1 MSKPKKTK
9 PFKLT
14 LATYFDKNRPH
25 MSVSQINDY
34 LRSPEYFYKKHVAK
48 SIPRKAPTSPMKV
61 GSYVDAC
68 LTNPKVAKKYQQ
80 KFERTCYA
88 KDDRETYDEET
99 AIIEAQKQFGEDY
112 VLTDTEWMKGV
123 QLVEFIK
130 SQPFWQNGLQKAVMQ
145 QPMEMTLNGH
155 LLCGLPDRMDW
166 IRGAEFGEGEGAY
179 AEPDALHI
187 SDLKMSSFIKTS
199 TPAKWFYNAREMGYI
214 RQFAMYRW
222 LAHVTFNVPK
232 ENMRFSHMVGIWHE
246 DGLVDAKL
254 YTFPKYEIDKAEREL
269 VAALEQI
276 AKKNFGRKLL
286 SWDDAIDLSRIDGV
300 VEAMEEDDEDDSNE

>member
-1 MSKPKKTK
+1 MPKAKAQK

-14 LATYFDKNRPH
+14 LATYFDPKRPH

-34 LRSPEYFYKKHVAK
+34 IRSPEYFYKKHVAK

-88 KDDRETYDEET
+88 KDDRETYDLET
-99 AIIEAQKQFGEDY
+99 QIIDAQKALGEEY
-112 VLTDTEWMKGV
+112 VLTDTEWTKGT

-130 SQPFWQNGLQKAVMQ
+130 SQPFWQMGLKESIMQ

-166 IRGAEFGEGEGAY
+166 ETDSVGVKH
-179 AEPDALHI
+179 LHVQ
-187 SDLKMSSFIKTS
+187 DLKMSSFIKTS

-232 ENMRFSHMVGIWHE
+232 ENMKFSHMVGIWHE

-286 SWDDAIDLSRIDGV
+286 SWSDSIDLSRIDGV
-300 VEAMEEDDEDDSNE
+300 VEAMEEDDEETEEV

>member
-1 MSKPKKTK
+1 MPKAKAQK

-14 LATYFDKNRPH
+14 LATYFDPKRPH

-34 LRSPEYFYKKHVAK
+34 IKSPEYFYKKHVAK
-48 SIPRKAPTSPMKV
+48 SIPRKPPTSPMKV

-88 KDDRETYDEET
+88 KDDRETYDLET
-99 AIIEAQKQFGEDY
+99 QIIDAQKALGEEF
-112 VLTDTEWMKGV
+112 VLSETEWTKGT

-130 SQPFWQNGLQKAVMQ
+130 SQPFWQMGLKESIMQ

-155 LLCGLPDRMDW
+155 LLCGLPDRMDK
-166 IRGAEFGEGEGAY
+166 GNDGEF
-179 AEPDALHI
+179 PTLHI
-187 SDLKMSSFIKTS
+187 QDLKMSSFIKTS

-276 AKKNFGRKLL
+276 AKKNFGRKML
-286 SWDDAIDLSRIDGV
+286 SWDDSIDLSRIDGV

>member
-1 MSKPKKTK
+1 MPKIKKEK

-14 LATYFDKNRPH
+14 LATYFDPKRPH

-34 LRSPEYFYKKHVAK
+34 IKSPEYFYKKHVAK
-48 SIPRKAPTSPMKV
+48 SIPRKPPTSPMKV

-68 LTNPKVAKKYQQ
+68 LTNPKVSKKYQQ

-88 KDDRETYDEET
+88 KDDRGTYDEET
-99 AIIEAQKQFGEDY
+99 AIIEAQKSLGDEY
-112 VLTDTEWMKGV
+112 VLTDTEWTKGT

-130 SQPFWQNGLQKAVMQ
+130 SQPFWQMGLKESIMQ
-145 QPMEMTLNGH
+145 QPMEMTVKTALSSL

-166 IRGAEFGEGEGAY
+166 ETGPEGTKC
-179 AEPDALHI
+179 LHI
-187 SDLKMSSFIKTS
+187 QDLKMSSFIKTS

-214 RQFAMYRW
+214 RQFAMYRM
-222 LAHVTFNVPK
+222 LACATFGITRERV
-232 ENMRFSHMVGIWHE
+232 RFSHAVGIWHE

-254 YTFPKYEIDKAEREL
+254 YTFPKYEIDKAEKEIL
-269 VAALEQI
+269 AALEQI

-300 VEAMEEDDEDDSNE
+300 IEAMEEDDEDDSNE

>member
-1 MSKPKKTK
+1 MPKIKK

-14 LATYFDKNRPH
+14 LATYFDPNRPH

-34 LRSPEYFYKKHVAK
+34 IKSPEFYYKKHVAK
-48 SIPRKAPTSPMKV
+48 SIPRKPPTSPMKV

-99 AIIEAQKQFGEDY
+99 AIIEAQKAIGEDFI
-112 VLTDTEWMKGV
+112 LTDTEWMKGT

-130 SQPFWQNGLQKAVMQ
+130 SQPFWQNGLQKAEMQ
-145 QPMEMTLNGH
+145 NPMEMTLIHPMSGVEF

-166 IRGAEFGEGEGAY
+166 VGLGTPEAY
-179 AEPDALHI
+179 LHI
-187 SDLKMSSFIKTS
+187 IDLKMSSFIKTS
-199 TPAKWFYNAREMGYI
+199 THAKWFYNAREMGYI
-214 RQFAMYRW
+214 RQFAMYRM
-222 LAHVTFNVPK
+222 LACYTFGITRDRI
-232 ENMRFSHMVGIWHE
+232 RFSHAVGIWHE

-254 YTFPKYEIDKAEREL
+254 YTFPAYEIDKAEQEIL
-269 VAALEQI
+269 NALEQI
-276 AKKNFGRKLL
+276 GMKNFGRKLL
-286 SWDDAIDLSRIDGV
+286 SWDDAVDLSRVDGV
-300 VEAMEEDDEDDSNE
+300 IEAMEEDEETEEV

>member
-1 MSKPKKTK
+1 MPKAKAQK

-14 LATYFDKNRPH
+14 LASYFDPKRPH

-34 LRSPEYFYKKHVAK
+34 IRSPEYFYKKHVAK

-99 AIIEAQKQFGEDY
+99 AIIEAQKALGEEY
-112 VLTDTEWMKGV
+112 VLTDTEWTKGT

-130 SQPFWQNGLQKAVMQ
+130 SQPFWQMGLKESIMQ

-166 IRGAEFGEGEGAY
+166 ETGPEGSQAT
-179 AEPDALHI
+179 LHI
-187 SDLKMSSFIKTS
+187 QDLKMSSFIKTS

-232 ENMRFSHMVGIWHE
+232 ENMKFSHMVGIWHE

-286 SWDDAIDLSRIDGV
+286 SWDDAVDLSRVDGV
-300 VEAMEEDDEDDSNE
+300 IEAMEEDEETEEV